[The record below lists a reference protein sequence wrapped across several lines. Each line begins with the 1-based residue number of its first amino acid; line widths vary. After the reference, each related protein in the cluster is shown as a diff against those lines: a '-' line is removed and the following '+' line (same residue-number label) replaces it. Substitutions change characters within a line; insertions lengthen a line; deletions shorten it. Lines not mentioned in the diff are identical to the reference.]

1 MVNYYKIE
9 VYVPYD
15 GSKEIIVSHEE
26 YFDDLEFHSIIQDVI
41 DETILDHIERSS
53 DDEYYCGM
61 NYWELFGSYNRYR
74 FGLFLSR
81 KGFEVIQPTETI
93 SIKDR
98 PILSDE
104 RYRNIKIDKCE
115 DCYKQEYI
123 DKYDDEKCPVVCKRS
138 DNDE

>member
-53 DDEYYCGM
+53 DDDYCHM
-61 NYWELFGSYNRYR
+61 DYWGLFGDYNMYR

-81 KGFEVIQPTETI
+81 KGFDVIHPMETI
-93 SIKDR
+93 SIKNR

-104 RYRNIKIDKCE
+104 RYKNIEIDKCE

-123 DKYDDEKCPVVCKRS
+123 DKYGEKCPIVCKRS

>member
-53 DDEYYCGM
+53 DDYYCGM
-61 NYWELFGSYNRYR
+61 DYWNLFGDYNKYR

-81 KGFEVIQPTETI
+81 KGFDVIYPMETI
-93 SIKDR
+93 SIKNR

-104 RYRNIKIDKCE
+104 RYRNIEIDKCE
-115 DCYKQEYI
+115 DCYI
-123 DKYDDEKCPVVCKRS
+123 DKYDEKCPIVCKRS